1 MQKDPIHDGVMTIP
15 RQEKVELPHAAE
27 PPEAAEASQPAEP
40 AEVADS
46 VLVAVEEDF
55 AEPGNMSLCVGSVVT
70 ALISGLPQKVIY
82 PYTVHPKMAI

>member
-1 MQKDPIHDGVMTIP
+1 MP
-15 RQEKVELPHAAE
+15 RSLQRLRRHRNL
-27 PPEAAEASQPAEP
+27 QEP